1 MDSLEKTGFLKFID
15 VILRVPPLFFI
26 DEIFRIGFGIRIG
39 YGLKDPSH
47 DRLFGLTLYLDHVD
61 ANQTEFDLASGDSY
75 SIVVYSFFKLLLS
88 IWGCVIA
95 LCIFMLRTKQLVHV
109 YMFILSLGCIFLSH
123 CFNDGFVQYIIDN
136 IASNIDSKMDFLSHL
151 VLFRTNGLPSIE
163 SLVDK
168 TTMFH
173 NFYYNVALQVGLS
186 FLFLNVHLGPYY
198 KMLNTLIPLSFTAP
212 TVLVIF
218 SLPSSIQSHLAV
230 FSALLP
236 LALINYALV
245 SSSFSIIYAIMS
257 ACQQARTFVNNFGLS
272 ALLEYEWTRLNV
284 PNVLRC
290 FWILRLIEH
299 AITLAIIG
307 LSEAGIP
314 DDGSY
319 HLIVKHLLVT
329 GCETMIA
336 VLGMTSIISYICHY
350 IGAFFQWILQTE
362 DADDKCIGTVSA
374 ILFYILALQTGL
386 TELEPDDRFV
396 RLCRNFCLLFTAL
409 LHFIH
414 NIVNP
419 LLMSLSASHN
429 PALYRHIRALGVCL
443 FLISYPTILLCF
455 LWSHLQLST
464 WLLAVSAFSTEVIV
478 KVTVSLMI
486 YSLFLIDAWR
496 VTFWEKLDDYVY
508 YIRAFGNTIEFCF
521 GIFLFFNGAWILLF
535 ESGGG
540 VRAAMMC
547 IHAYFNIWCEAKN
560 GWVVFMKRKT
570 AVQKINS
577 LPEASPEQL
586 KEFDDVCAI
595 CYQDMVTAKITR
607 CNHYFHGVC
616 LRKWLYV
623 QDRCPLCH
631 EILYKFKPKPKGN
644 KSSNSNN
651 LIVYMQNEREGEE
664 GEGDEGER
672 VEQSGVEE
680 TGSGGASSQT
690 ITREQGSQTD
700 EVSCEGSAQSASSL
714 PLPTPDSVGSTSYQT
729 LQRPHLR
736 YRLDRSGAGS
746 SKLDSSLDQV
756 RERLTLDLDPD
767 QRSSSIDQA
776 TLVTAESIN
785 QSAGNS

>member
-350 IGAFFQWILQTE
+350 IGAFFQW
-362 DADDKCIGTVSA
+362 VSTYT
-374 ILFYILALQTGL
+374 YIT
-386 TELEPDDRFV
+386 
-396 RLCRNFCLLFTAL
+396 
-409 LHFIH
+409 
-414 NIVNP
+414 
-419 LLMSLSASHN
+419 
-429 PALYRHIRALGVCL
+429 
-443 FLISYPTILLCF
+443 YPT
-455 LWSHLQLST
+455 SVT
-464 WLLAVSAFSTEVIV
+464 TSAHS
-478 KVTVSLMI
+478 S
-486 YSLFLIDAWR
+486 
-496 VTFWEKLDDYVY
+496 
-508 YIRAFGNTIEFCF
+508 
-521 GIFLFFNGAWILLF
+521 
-535 ESGGG
+535 SGS
-540 VRAAMMC
+540 
-547 IHAYFNIWCEAKN
+547 F
-560 GWVVFMKRKT
+560 KRKT
-570 AVQKINS
+570 RTTSVLAPFRPS
-577 LPEASPEQL
+577 CSTSSPCRRASPNSSPTIGSSGCVATSAYCSPRSFTSFTIL
-586 KEFDDVCAI
+586 S
-595 CYQDMVTAKITR
+595 TR
-607 CNHYFHGVC
+607 CS
-616 LRKWLYV
+616 
-623 QDRCPLCH
+623 CH
-631 EILYKFKPKPKGN
+631 
-644 KSSNSNN
+644 
-651 LIVYMQNEREGEE
+651 
-664 GEGDEGER
+664 
-672 VEQSGVEE
+672 
-680 TGSGGASSQT
+680 
-690 ITREQGSQTD
+690 
-700 EVSCEGSAQSASSL
+700 
-714 PLPTPDSVGSTSYQT
+714 
-729 LQRPHLR
+729 
-736 YRLDRSGAGS
+736 
-746 SKLDSSLDQV
+746 
-756 RERLTLDLDPD
+756 
-767 QRSSSIDQA
+767 
-776 TLVTAESIN
+776 
-785 QSAGNS
+785 